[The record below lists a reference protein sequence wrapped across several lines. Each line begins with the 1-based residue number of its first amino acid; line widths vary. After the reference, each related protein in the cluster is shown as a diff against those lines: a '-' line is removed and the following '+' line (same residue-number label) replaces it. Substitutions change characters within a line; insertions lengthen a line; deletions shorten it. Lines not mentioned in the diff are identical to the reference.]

1 MPDQSSEKTEQ
12 ATPKR
17 KRDTREKGQVSK
29 SVEFTTVLMIMSL
42 FGSLSIFGARFIENT
57 RMFLT
62 NFLSFDAS
70 DVYGISNSD
79 VTKLF
84 SDIVLNFFNIMSPI
98 FIAAV
103 VAALIANYLQ
113 VGFLFSPKAIQ
124 PKMDKINMISGF
136 KKLFSMKTLIEAVK
150 SIIKIAIIVY
160 IAYTEY
166 KVRLLEFPNLMTNDV
181 FASMRFMTKALLS
194 MAFKVAIAMAVLAPL
209 DYLFQRWKHNKDMK
223 MTKQEVKDESK
234 MTEGD
239 PQIKGKIKQ
248 KQREISAM
256 RMMQAIPDADVVIT
270 NPTHYAIAISY
281 DSEKHEAPIIIAKG
295 KDHLAIRIKEKAKE
309 LDIIMVENRPVAQAM
324 YFHCEVGDEVPQDLY
339 QAVAE
344 ILTYVYRL
352 KNKI

>member
-1 MPDQSSEKTEQ
+1 MPDQSTEKTEQ

-17 KRDTREKGQVSK
+17 KRDTREKGQVAK
-29 SVEFTTVLMIMSL
+29 SVEFTTVIMVMAL
-42 FGSLSIFGARFIENT
+42 FSSLSVFGARFIDNT
-57 RMFLT
+57 RIFLT
-62 NFLSFDAS
+62 NFLTFDAG
-70 DVYGISNSD
+70 DVYGMSNATA
-79 VTKLF
+79 TKLF
-84 SDIVLNFFNIMSPI
+84 SDIVLSFFKIMSPI

-124 PKMDKINMISGF
+124 PKMDKINMLSGF
-136 KKLFSMKTLIEAVK
+136 KKLFSMKTFIELIK

-160 IAYTEY
+160 LAYTEY
-166 KVRLLEFPNLMTNDV
+166 RVRLIEFPNLMTNNV
-181 FASMRFMTKALLS
+181 FASMRFMSKALLS
-194 MAFKVAIAMAVLAPL
+194 LAFKVAIAMALIAPL

-223 MTKQEVKDESK
+223 MSKQEVKDENK
-234 MTEGD
+234 MIEGD
-239 PQIKGKIKQ
+239 PHVKGKIKQ

-270 NPTHYAIAISY
+270 NPTHYAVAISY
-281 DSEKHEAPIIIAKG
+281 DEEKHDAPIIIAKG

-309 LDIIMVENRPVAQAM
+309 LDIVMVENRPVAQSM
-324 YFHCEVGDEVPQDLY
+324 YFYCEIGDEVPEDLY

-344 ILTYVYRL
+344 ILTYVYKL